1 MAKKRKASRS
11 SASRGAKKKTAG
23 KKKAPKAPK
32 VTRAAVKRPA
42 AAYRSGLENPREVD
56 FRPLKN
62 QITAHIARLSG
73 AKSQSPAI
81 ENAIRSLRQVQ
92 AELNGEC
99 SPTMIL
105 PIP

>member
-1 MAKKRKASRS
+1 MAKKRKAVRS

-23 KKKAPKAPK
+23 KKKATKATK
-32 VTRAAVKRPA
+32 AGKRPA

-62 QITAHIARLSG
+62 QITAHIARLSS
-73 AKSQSPAI
+73 AKSPSPAI

-105 PIP
+105 PTA